1 MNREQFARQ
10 AEVSQRALRRFL
22 VALCC
27 GDAALADDIA
37 QEAFIK
43 AYMSLDSLADDSR
56 FDAWLRRIAY
66 NTFVNMRRSATPPG
80 AAYSEAGHISP
91 PESADSS
98 FHYEA
103 LYQAL
108 DRIPDKERTS
118 ILLFYIDGY
127 STKEISRIIDS
138 SEEAVRQHLTRG
150 RKHLHS
156 LLQSR

>member
-56 FDAWLRRIAY
+56 FDAWLRRI
-66 NTFVNMRRSATPPG
+66 
-80 AAYSEAGHISP
+80 
-91 PESADSS
+91 
-98 FHYEA
+98 
-103 LYQAL
+103 
-108 DRIPDKERTS
+108 
-118 ILLFYIDGY
+118 
-127 STKEISRIIDS
+127 
-138 SEEAVRQHLTRG
+138 LTNV
-150 RKHLHS
+150 L
-156 LLQSR
+156 